1 MRETSITLTPQSKDH
16 DARVG
21 VRAKVSFT
29 PSPNA
34 VEDFRSTTTITN
46 SNVSDVV
53 SDAIFG
59 QLVVVTDDEVIEYA
73 SPIALPELTEAY
85 CEQTI
90 DSENDVVDKTEHDVA
105 ARYSSRSSVNDTPT
119 VSLPQRMLRQAISS
133 LASSVPTAEDT
144 ESIPQLHVG
153 NERHVLF
160 YTSSL
165 GIRLNRGT
173 DGYVRI
179 LSVSQLDNDEDRVG
193 DIFDGDVVLE
203 VNGVDLR
210 HTPIDSSDWKMIIGL
225 MKMSPRPMKI
235 VVAEELF
242 NVDSSSSTT
251 SSASCGGTTLDTIHE
266 QQSKDDNR
274 RRSGAT
280 KAFMHFMKRPS
291 ASEMNVNDAN
301 SNKKMQPTLEEL
313 SEDHLASID
322 LDHSQ
327 DALEDDRFEESMLTT
342 TQMNNLL

>member
-1 MRETSITLTPQSKDH
+1 MQTSITLTPQSKEH
-16 DARVG
+16 DASVG

-34 VEDFRSTTTITN
+34 VEDFRSTTITN

-53 SDAIFG
+53 SEAIFG
-59 QLVVVTDDEVIEYA
+59 QLVVVTDEEVIEYD
-73 SPIALPELTEAY
+73 SSSIALPELTEAY
-85 CEQTI
+85 CEQAI
-90 DSENDVVDKTEHDVA
+90 DSENDVFDETEHDAVA
-105 ARYSSRSSVNDTPT
+105 MYSLRHSTNTPT
-119 VSLPQRMLRQAISS
+119 VPLPQRMLCQALSS
-133 LASSVPTAEDT
+133 LASPVPTADST
-144 ESIPQLHVG
+144 ESIPLLHVG
-153 NERHVLF
+153 NERQVLF
-160 YTSSL
+160 YTNSL
-165 GIRLNRGT
+165 GIRLNRGV

-193 DIFDGDVVLE
+193 EIYNGDVVRE

-225 MKMSPRPMKI
+225 MKMSPRPLKI

-242 NVDSSSSTT
+242 KVDSSSAPT
-251 SSASCGGTTLDTIHE
+251 SSACGTTLDTIHE
-266 QQSKDDNR
+266 QQSKEDKR

-291 ASEMNVNDAN
+291 ASEMNVNDDN
-301 SNKKMQPTLEEL
+301 STKKMQPTLEEL
-313 SEDHLASID
+313 SEDHLALPID

-342 TQMNNLL
+342 TQMNSLL

>member
-1 MRETSITLTPQSKDH
+1 MRETSPLTPQSKEH

-21 VRAKVSFT
+21 VRAKVSLT

-34 VEDFRSTTTITN
+34 VEDFRSTTITN

-53 SDAIFG
+53 SEAIFG
-59 QLVVVTDDEVIEYA
+59 QLVVVTDEEVIEYD
-73 SPIALPELTEAY
+73 SSSIALPELTEAY
-85 CEQTI
+85 YEQAI
-90 DSENDVVDKTEHDVA
+90 DSENDVVDEAEHYA
-105 ARYSSRSSVNDTPT
+105 ASRYSSRSSVNDTPI

-133 LASSVPTAEDT
+133 LASPVPTADT

-153 NERHVLF
+153 NERQVLF
-160 YTSSL
+160 YTNSL

-193 DIFDGDVVLE
+193 DIFDGDVVRE
-203 VNGVDLR
+203 VNGVNLR

-225 MKMSPRPMKI
+225 MKMSTRPLKI

-242 NVDSSSSTT
+242 NVDSSSSAT
-251 SSASCGGTTLDTIHE
+251 SSACGGTTLDTIHE
-266 QQSKDDNR
+266 QQSKEDNR

-280 KAFMHFMKRPS
+280 KAFMHFMKRPP
-291 ASEMNVNDAN
+291 ASEMNGNDAN
-301 SNKKMQPTLEEL
+301 SNKKMHPTLEEL

>member
-1 MRETSITLTPQSKDH
+1 MREMTSITLTPQSKEH

-34 VEDFRSTTTITN
+34 VEDFRSTTITN

-53 SDAIFG
+53 SEAIFG
-59 QLVVVTDDEVIEYA
+59 QLVVVTDDEVIEYGS

-85 CEQTI
+85 YEQAI
-90 DSENDVVDKTEHDVA
+90 DSENDVVDEAEHDVA
-105 ARYSSRSSVNDTPT
+105 ARYSLRHSANTPT
-119 VSLPQRMLRQAISS
+119 VPLPQRMLRQAISS
-133 LASSVPTAEDT
+133 LASPVPTADI
-144 ESIPQLHVG
+144 ESNPQLHVG

-165 GIRLNRGT
+165 GIRLNRGI

-193 DIFDGDVVLE
+193 DIYDGDVVRE
-203 VNGVDLR
+203 VNGVNLR

-225 MKMSPRPMKI
+225 MKISPRPMKI

-251 SSASCGGTTLDTIHE
+251 STACGGTTLDTIHE

-280 KAFMHFMKRPS
+280 KAFMHFMKRPP
-291 ASEMNVNDAN
+291 ASEMNANDDN
-301 SNKKMQPTLEEL
+301 SNKKLQPTLEEL
-313 SEDHLASID
+313 SEDQLASID

>member
-1 MRETSITLTPQSKDH
+1 MRETSITLTPQSKEH

-34 VEDFRSTTTITN
+34 VEDFRSTTITN

-53 SDAIFG
+53 SEAIFG
-59 QLVVVTDDEVIEYA
+59 QLVVVTDDEVIEYGS

-85 CEQTI
+85 CEQAI
-90 DSENDVVDKTEHDVA
+90 DSENDVVDEAEHDA
-105 ARYSSRSSVNDTPT
+105 ASRYSSRSSASDTPI
-119 VSLPQRMLRQAISS
+119 VPLPQRMLRQAISS
-133 LASSVPTAEDT
+133 LASPVPTAEDT
-144 ESIPQLHVG
+144 ESNLQLHVG

-165 GIRLNRGT
+165 GIRLNRGI

-193 DIFDGDVVLE
+193 DIYDGDVVRE

-251 SSASCGGTTLDTIHE
+251 SSACGGTTLDTIHE

-280 KAFMHFMKRPS
+280 KAFMHFMKRPP

-301 SNKKMQPTLEEL
+301 SNKKLQPTLEEL

-322 LDHSQ
+322 LDRSQ

>member
-1 MRETSITLTPQSKDH
+1 MHETSITLTPHSKEH
-16 DARVG
+16 DASVG

-34 VEDFRSTTTITN
+34 VEDFRSTTITN

-85 CEQTI
+85 YEQTI
-90 DSENDVVDKTEHDVA
+90 DSENDVVDEVEHDVA
-105 ARYSSRSSVNDTPT
+105 ARYSLRHSANTPT
-119 VSLPQRMLRQAISS
+119 VPLPQRMLRQAISS

-235 VVAEELF
+235 VVAEELL
-242 NVDSSSSTT
+242 NVDSSSTAT
-251 SSASCGGTTLDTIHE
+251 SSACGGTTLDTIHE

-291 ASEMNVNDAN
+291 ASEMNVNDA
-301 SNKKMQPTLEEL
+301 KPTLEEL
-313 SEDHLASID
+313 AEDHLASID

>member
-1 MRETSITLTPQSKDH
+1 MRETSFTLTPQSKEH

-34 VEDFRSTTTITN
+34 VEDFRSTTITN

-53 SDAIFG
+53 SEAIFG
-59 QLVVVTDDEVIEYA
+59 QLVVVTDEEVIEYG
-73 SPIALPELTEAY
+73 SSHIALPELTEAY
-85 CEQTI
+85 YEHTI
-90 DSENDVVDKTEHDVA
+90 DSENDVVDEAEHDVA
-105 ARYSSRSSVNDTPT
+105 ARYSSRSSVNDTPI
-119 VSLPQRMLRQAISS
+119 VPLPQRMLRQALSS
-133 LASSVPTAEDT
+133 LASPVPTADI
-144 ESIPQLHVG
+144 ESNPQLHVG

-193 DIFDGDVVLE
+193 DIFGGDVVRE
-203 VNGVDLR
+203 VNGVNLR

-225 MKMSPRPMKI
+225 MKMSPRPLKI

-251 SSASCGGTTLDTIHE
+251 SSACGTTLDIIHE
-266 QQSKDDNR
+266 QQSKEDNR

-291 ASEMNVNDAN
+291 ASEMNANDDN
-301 SNKKMQPTLEEL
+301 STKKMQPTLEEL

-327 DALEDDRFEESMLTT
+327 DALEEDDRFEESMLTT